1 MFVSFLRVRLKNAAA
16 KPRASTV
23 EGDNGMIPLGSDEE
37 NGNEV
42 GKGWPEF
49 EECRDERNMR
59 GIALDWPNGA
69 ADARCT
75 GDVSSQFPLPGSRR
89 GLD

>member
-1 MFVSFLRVRLKNAAA
+1 M
-16 KPRASTV
+16 
-23 EGDNGMIPLGSDEE
+23 EGDNSMILLGSDEE
-37 NGNEV
+37 NRNEV

-49 EECRDERNMR
+49 DEWRDERDLS

-75 GDVSSQFPLPGSRR
+75 SDVTSQLPLPGSRG